1 MGTSSRREFIKHTTF
16 GGIAAGMGMMAAGLS
31 PGKASGYNRVFYRDF
46 GSTGFKASEIGF
58 GVLHIT
64 DTALIHAAL
73 DSGINYFDTAHGYMN
88 GRCEET
94 LGKVN
99 KTRRKEYF
107 LTTKVGGSDPEKMRK
122 EIDISLKRLQ
132 TDCVDLLMSHGPSK
146 KELIL
151 NEDIIRVFDDARKA
165 GKTRFVGIS
174 THNHDEVPDAVI
186 SSKFWEA
193 LLVPYNYF
201 SPPKVTAY
209 IKRAREAGI
218 AVIGMKALIT
228 VERPRK
234 PFPDIREGKTN
245 ITNQQA
251 LLKWVLNNPN
261 VDTVIPGMSS
271 FEHIADDTSVM
282 GLKLTYEDHQI
293 LNRYSEAVKG
303 HYCRGI
309 AGCTGCRDKCPKGV
323 DVCEINRCT
332 NYAYG
337 YENVTLARENHE
349 RLPESSR
356 VAMCGDCEECEVK
369 CAHGLDLTRTI
380 NQAKELFA

>member
-1 MGTSSRREFIKHTTF
+1 MDTPSRRKFIKNAAI
-16 GGIAAGMGMMAAGLS
+16 GGVAAGMGLTTSGFS
-31 PGKASGYNRVFYRDF
+31 PGKASGYNRTFYRDL

-73 DSGINYFDTAHGYMN
+73 DGGINFFDTAHGYMN

-94 LGKVN
+94 LGKIN

-107 LTTKVGGSDPEKMRK
+107 LATKVSGRDPEKLRK

-146 KELIL
+146 KELVL
-151 NEDIIRVFDDARKA
+151 NEDIMKVFDDARKA
-165 GKTRFVGIS
+165 GKTRFIGIS

-186 SSKFWEA
+186 SSKFWET
-193 LLVPYNYF
+193 LLTPYNYF

-218 AVIGMKALIT
+218 AYIAMKALIT

-234 PFPDIREGKTN
+234 PFPDIREGKTGT
-245 ITNQQA
+245 TNQQA
-251 LLKWVLNNPN
+251 LLKWVLNNRY

-271 FEHIADDTSVM
+271 FEHIADDIGVM
-282 GLKLTYEDHQI
+282 GMKLAHEDRQI
-293 LNRYSEAVKG
+293 LRRYSEAAKG
-303 HYCRGI
+303 QYCRGI
-309 AGCTGCRDKCPKGV
+309 AGCTECSDKCPKGV
-323 DVCEINRCT
+323 DVCEINRCI

-337 YENVTLARENHE
+337 YGNVNLARENY
-349 RLPESSR
+349 RALPESSR
-356 VAMCGDCEECEVK
+356 VDMCGDCEECAVT
-369 CAHGLDLTRTI
+369 CVNGLDITRNI